1 MLSKLK
7 INAQIKP
14 PQCISVP
21 EPPFPSTN
29 KLQLKVLAVSVTQV
43 VRPLSYGPKVD
54 RIGADETTGDLY
66 YITELTTRL
75 FAERTNVDK
84 RQIFKLEPRV
94 DSVAVAAPDNPVAR
108 SWMALQRRIIGDYWG
123 RTVLAYHRGYEFGRW
138 DSGNRRSL
146 AERCSFIEL
155 DDHVVLREPYA
166 LPPGVGPVHMILDC
180 VSNGTAAS
188 GIPQTAQGVYGE
200 KLQPIGFLG
209 SNAGCFAVQDWKT
222 QMPEVLHL
230 ISMLEAPFEVFIAP
244 LSEVASVWESEAALI
259 KRLVV
264 IPGL

>member
-1 MLSKLK
+1 MQRFHTALK
-7 INAQIKP
+7 W
-14 PQCISVP
+14 
-21 EPPFPSTN
+21 
-29 KLQLKVLAVSVTQV
+29 
-43 VRPLSYGPKVD
+43 
-54 RIGADETTGDLY
+54 
-66 YITELTTRL
+66 TELEPTRPQATCTTSPSSLRGCL
-75 FAERTNVDK
+75 PSAHK

-123 RTVLAYHRGYEFGRW
+123 RTVPRANKETLATVE
-138 DSGNRRSL
+138 
-146 AERCSFIEL
+146 EL

-166 LPPGVGPVHMILDC
+166 LPPGVGPVHIILDC

-200 KLQPIGFLG
+200 KLQYGHVGNHMGRGAPLCDVLPMNMIQRRPISFLG

-222 QMPEVLHL
+222 QMPEVLHM
-230 ISMLEAPFEVFIAP
+230 ISGLEAPFEVFMAP
-244 LSEVASVWESEAALI
+244 LSEVASAWESEAALI